1 MLLSNLFV
9 KKDKS
14 ITMSMPSEETLY
26 GVNIHK
32 LTIAKYIEVMRT
44 LDDLPKTLFGALPEF
59 GDVNDLISFIA
70 GLDRD
75 KMVEII
81 TRLLTVAPEQICRL
95 LSKLLDIPEQ
105 RLLDSSVP
113 DGLGL
118 TELVKILE
126 AFWRKND
133 MTDFFQI
140 VRRLSQPSAQNTGS
154 SGG

>member
-1 MLLSNLFV
+1 MVLSKLLT

-14 ITMSMPSEETLY
+14 LNMSMPSEETLY

-44 LDDLPKTLFGALPEF
+44 LDDLPKILFGALPEL
-59 GDVNDLISFIA
+59 GDVNDVISFIA
-70 GLDRD
+70 NLNREKIID
-75 KMVEII
+75 II

-95 LSKLLDIPEQ
+95 LSKLLDIPEC
-105 RLLDSSVP
+105 RLLDSSAP

-118 TELVKILE
+118 TELIKILE

-133 MTDFFQI
+133 MSDFFQV

-154 SGG
+154 SAG